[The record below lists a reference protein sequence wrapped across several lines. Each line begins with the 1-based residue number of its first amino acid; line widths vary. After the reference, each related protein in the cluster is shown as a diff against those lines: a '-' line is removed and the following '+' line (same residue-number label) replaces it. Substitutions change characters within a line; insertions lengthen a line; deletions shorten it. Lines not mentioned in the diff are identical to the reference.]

1 MAQVP
6 LNPLHN
12 PIIHRL
18 FLPADG
24 VLSPGLPA
32 GHPRGEGDGPGLGLQ
47 VGASTVGWSDFK
59 KKTWTRGR
67 WTSIGTS
74 GSSLTSRVE

>member
-1 MAQVP
+1 MIFPGACLTLSQDRGLAQVP

-47 VGASTVGWSDFK
+47 VGASTVGWSDF
-59 KKTWTRGR
+59 
-67 WTSIGTS
+67 
-74 GSSLTSRVE
+74 